1 MSDTREAYKQ
11 QYEITKKRLLLVRY
25 INILRRYVYNL
36 NKDERHYFFTE
47 VENYLRNE
55 LINNNLN
62 IREVERNA
70 ITNLLG
76 HWQITSMESNSTNW
90 WSTLLRNFS
99 DCETFLHIIKS
110 YVENIDDTY
119 KDVNDNNSVA
129 TFNNL
134 S

>member
-90 WSTLLRNFS
+90 WTTLLRNFS
-99 DCETFLHIIKS
+99 ESETFLHIIKS